1 MKTIAKIKKMDKEIL
16 NKTELFNFDE
26 TLSIIFLKL
35 NEIVS
40 EDTNKMMP
48 PKLIVLHCPDIE
60 KLNITSRDFATPYSN
75 IEEQIAGNL
84 YSWIHQSYSVLWQV
98 NSEKNEIFIFNKTIQ
113 KLGLRFATLLK
124 MQKETAIHSVY
135 KMAISLALSE
145 IVWEK
150 YYKDNLVLNTTV
162 GNCELKREFIFSFSN
177 RIFEKELDTFKVLER
192 FVKMFRKDWNDS
204 N

>member
-16 NKTELFNFDE
+16 NKTELFNLDE
-26 TLSIIFLKL
+26 TLSILFLEL
-35 NEIVS
+35 NQILS
-40 EDTNKMMP
+40 ENTNQMMQ
-48 PKLIVLHCPDIE
+48 PKLIILDCPDIE

-135 KMAISLALSE
+135 KMSISLALSE
-145 IVWEK
+145 IVWGK
-150 YYKDNLVLNTTV
+150 YYKDKLVLNNTV
-162 GNCELKREFIFSFSN
+162 RNCELKREFIFGFSN
-177 RIFEKELDTFKVLER
+177 SVFEKELHTLKVLER
-192 FVKMFRKDWNDS
+192 FVKMFRKDWNKL

>member
-1 MKTIAKIKKMDKEIL
+1 MDEETI

-26 TLSIIFLKL
+26 TLSISFLKL

-40 EDTNKMMP
+40 ENTNQMMQ
-48 PKLIVLHCPDIE
+48 PKLIFLDCPDIE
-60 KLNITSRDFATPYSN
+60 KLKITSRDFANPYSN

-98 NSEKNEIFIFNKTIQ
+98 NSENNEILIFNKTIQ

-124 MQKETAIHSVY
+124 MQKEAAIYSVY
-135 KMAISLALSE
+135 NMAISLALSE
-145 IVWEK
+145 IVWKK

-162 GNCELKREFIFSFSN
+162 RNCELKREFIFGFSN
-177 RIFEKELDTFKVLER
+177 RFFEKEIDTLKVLER